1 MDMARL
7 LAESIEVRDLRFSYP
22 MAAQTVP
29 ALDGVDLDLSQGEI
43 VCLQGASG
51 SGKSTLLACIAGLET
66 PDFGSVK
73 VGDQEIVGLSAK
85 QRTKLRLETIGLVF
99 QDHNLVAQFTAR
111 ENIEIVLRS
120 QGSEQASGIAERL
133 LELVGI
139 RELADRL
146 PTHMSGGQ
154 RQRVGIAR
162 ALAGDR
168 PFLLCDE
175 PTGALDSK
183 NSESLFEYLRTL
195 AHDQGIGC
203 LVATHDPIAKQYG
216 DRVIEMLDGRVV

>member
-1 MDMARL
+1 MSD
-7 LAESIEVRDLRFSYP
+7 SSGQGIEVRDLRFSYP
-22 MAAQTVP
+22 MAAQSVP
-29 ALDGVDLDLSQGEI
+29 ALDGVDLNVSQGEI

-66 PDFGSVK
+66 PDSGSVK
-73 VGDQEIVGLSAK
+73 VGDQEIVGLSSK

-139 RELADRL
+139 RDLADRL

-183 NSESLFEYLRTL
+183 NSESLFEHLRTL

>member
-1 MDMARL
+1 MSDSSGQA
-7 LAESIEVRDLRFSYP
+7 IEVRDLRFSYP
-22 MAAQTVP
+22 MAAQSVS
-29 ALDGVDLDLSQGEI
+29 ALDGVDLNLSQGEI

-66 PDFGSVK
+66 PDSGSVK
-73 VGDQEIVGLSAK
+73 VGDQEIVGLSSK

-120 QGSEQASGIAERL
+120 QGSEQATGLAEYL

-183 NSESLFEYLRTL
+183 NSESLFEHLRAL

-216 DRVIEMLDGRVV
+216 DRVVEMLDGRVV

>member
-1 MDMARL
+1 MARFL
-7 LAESIEVRDLRFSYP
+7 VEAIEVRDLRFSYP
-22 MAAQTVP
+22 MAAQTVL
-29 ALDGVDLDLSQGEI
+29 ALDGVDLNLSQGEI

-66 PDFGSVK
+66 PDSGSVK
-73 VGDQEIVGLSAK
+73 VGDQEIVGLSSK

-120 QGSEQASGIAERL
+120 QGNEQASGMAEYL

-183 NSESLFEYLRTL
+183 NSESLFEHLRAL

-216 DRVIEMLDGRVV
+216 DRVVEMLDGRVV

>member
-1 MDMARL
+1 
-7 LAESIEVRDLRFSYP
+7 
-22 MAAQTVP
+22 MAAQSVP

-66 PDFGSVK
+66 PDSGSVK
-73 VGDQEIVGLSAK
+73 VGDQEIVGLSSK

-111 ENIEIVLRS
+111 ENIAIVLRT
-120 QGSEQASGIAERL
+120 QGARQASEMAENL

-139 RELADRL
+139 RDLVDRL
-146 PTHMSGGQ
+146 PAHMSGGQ

-162 ALAGDR
+162 ALAGER

-183 NSESLFEYLRTL
+183 NSESLFKHLRDL
-195 AHDQGIGC
+195 AHGQGIGC
-203 LVATHDPIAKQYG
+203 LVATHDPIAKKYS
-216 DRVIEMLDGRVV
+216 DRVIEMRDGRVL

>member
-1 MDMARL
+1 MSDSSGQA
-7 LAESIEVRDLRFSYP
+7 IEVRDLRFSYP
-22 MAAQTVP
+22 MAAQSVS
-29 ALDGVDLDLSQGEI
+29 ALDGVDLNLSQGEI

-66 PDFGSVK
+66 PDSGSVK
-73 VGDQEIVGLSAK
+73 VGDQEIVGLSSK

-120 QGSEQASGIAERL
+120 QGSEQATGMAEYL

-183 NSESLFEYLRTL
+183 NSESLFEHLRAL

-216 DRVIEMLDGRVV
+216 DRVVEMLDGRVV

>member
-1 MDMARL
+1 MEA
-7 LAESIEVRDLRFSYP
+7 IEVRDLRFSYP
-22 MAAQTVP
+22 MATQSVP

-51 SGKSTLLACIAGLET
+51 SGKSTLLACIAGLEE
-66 PDFGSVK
+66 PDSGTIK
-73 VGDQEIVGLSAK
+73 IGDQEIVGLSAK
-85 QRTKLRLETIGLVF
+85 RRTKLRLDTVGLVF
-99 QDHNLVAQFTAR
+99 QHHNLVAQFTAR

-120 QGSEQASGIAERL
+120 QGNEQTSEMAEHL

-183 NSESLFEYLRTL
+183 NSESLFEHLRAL

-216 DRVIEMLDGRVV
+216 DRVVEMLDGRVV